1 MRAYIPMKAYD
12 DASDSM
18 DSLERINDI
27 IDASPLDATAYGS
40 FFAIFSMFIRI
51 EKLLYASLG
60 LALAVAFVI
69 MLLSVHVGVALLI
82 ALIVVIVDA
91 DLLGRYQQH
100 KHGTREQ
107 CARIIVCSVLLS
119 LILSGTAGCCA

>member
-107 CARIIVCSVLLS
+107 CARIVCSVLLS